1 MLTLGS
7 KINKNHRYFKYLLH
21 NEIAKLR
28 LPVLVFRTLG
38 YQRASKYPQLI
49 SNYENHVFLK
59 FQSQKQTKIIVK
71 FKLTFKKLAALYPF
85 QSLKHCR
92 FLQSLFFK
100 MEFSDQHMCF
110 SKRVFE
116 IPLDLVK
123 FLLKMILLSQKILK
137 FILSDPSS
145 KMYTPC
151 TDWKKMNVKKNIIYF
166 IVTYYAEERFTI

>member
-7 KINKNHRYFKYLLH
+7 KINKNHCYFKYLLC
-21 NEIAKLR
+21 
-28 LPVLVFRTLG
+28 LG
-38 YQRASKYPQLI
+38 FPNSRPSEGFKI
-49 SNYENHVFLK
+49 SPINFYENHVFLK